1 MVLEVHL
8 MPIEKRAAP
17 VTEPLVLKQPRT
29 DDVVRRV
36 RDAHGVLTSMR
47 DGVAAAQGEDPV
59 DVAHAIGLAAA
70 GVDAPNA
77 ERARFLGTWHEA
89 AAVPHDVAPRPRVPD
104 RGHGGGADPKD
115 GDDLVSSL
123 EVDDDRAVPALS
135 SSVRERGAGL
145 QVRQMLRY
153 QKHDDFEEYYQ
164 DILEQVKAEV
174 KSVAQ
179 PAMGAFSA
187 SGRPNPGGSNSGDTG
202 APRGL
207 GSNPCFNC
215 GSMQHT
221 RDKCP
226 KDKVKCTHCGGGH
239 LSSLC
244 PRGPGGA
251 LRDSLSQYAKRELPD
266 LWAVARSARRAA
278 EAKGWPVLLGTLR
291 SRLGRVARS
300 IAF

>member
-1 MVLEVHL
+1 MAGVDLPFVAWTVSNGQVEVALHACEVLLRPGEPVASKLVGEHGGAPVRLLGEGARLDVHQLSAPVHGLLALDLVQASAAAHEHDAVGLVVEVVVGLPGLAVRHEQEAVVLEVHL

-77 ERARFLGTWHEA
+77 ERARLLGTWHEA

-135 SSVRERGAGL
+135 SSVRERGA
-145 QVRQMLRY
+145 
-153 QKHDDFEEYYQ
+153 
-164 DILEQVKAEV
+164 
-174 KSVAQ
+174 
-179 PAMGAFSA
+179 
-187 SGRPNPGGSNSGDTG
+187 
-202 APRGL
+202 
-207 GSNPCFNC
+207 
-215 GSMQHT
+215 
-221 RDKCP
+221 
-226 KDKVKCTHCGGGH
+226 
-239 LSSLC
+239 
-244 PRGPGGA
+244 
-251 LRDSLSQYAKRELPD
+251 
-266 LWAVARSARRAA
+266 
-278 EAKGWPVLLGTLR
+278 
-291 SRLGRVARS
+291 
-300 IAF
+300 